1 MNKIRAL
8 LCLLVIVFSCSSCF
22 QLIEEINVKE
32 SGSGDV
38 TLTLNMSQSK
48 TKLASIMLLD
58 SVSGYKVPSKADI
71 AKKMNEAVDYLK
83 KSEGITN
90 VKKTI
95 DFDNY
100 IATINFSFKE
110 VSNLNNLTDNL
121 FKMMKVK
128 GVNKS
133 SYTYNK
139 EKNTFNRS
147 YVYAAEAK
155 SEYNKL
161 NDDAKSVFKT
171 ATYTSIYRFDS
182 EIQDYNNKLATVSK
196 SKKAIMLKTQ
206 ALDLING
213 KANLSNN
220 IQLSK

>member
-1 MNKIRAL
+1 M
-8 LCLLVIVFSCSSCF
+8 
-22 QLIEEINVKE
+22 KE

>member
-1 MNKIRAL
+1 
-8 LCLLVIVFSCSSCF
+8 
-22 QLIEEINVKE
+22 VKE